1 MNTLRGVLDMP
12 KPWLLKLSVQ
22 SHTLADTKA
31 LGDSLTTDEDIVW
44 SSNNE
49 SFTFQLNEHK
59 AKDLRAMWNTRMRG
73 VIAVDSLLTSLVDK
87 SEGSSTKTE

>member
-1 MNTLRGVLDMP
+1 MATTWSLT
-12 KPWLLKLSVQ
+12 LSVQ
-22 SHTLADTKA
+22 SHSSADTKA
-31 LGDSLTTDEDIVW
+31 LGDALTTDEEIIW

-49 SFTFQLNEHK
+49 SFTFQLNELK

-73 VIAVDSLLTSLVDK
+73 LMAVDSLLSSLVDK

>member
-1 MNTLRGVLDMP
+1 MAATWSLT
-12 KPWLLKLSVQ
+12 LSVQ
-22 SHTLADTKA
+22 SHSPADTKA
-31 LGDSLTTDEDIVW
+31 LGDALTTDEEIIW

-49 SFTFQLNEHK
+49 SFTFQLHELK

-73 VIAVDSLLTSLVDK
+73 LMAVDSLLSSLVDK

>member
-1 MNTLRGVLDMP
+1 MATTWSLT
-12 KPWLLKLSVQ
+12 LSVQ
-22 SHTLADTKA
+22 SHCFADTKA
-31 LGDSLTTDEDIVW
+31 LADALTTDEEILW

-49 SFTFQLNEHK
+49 SFTFQLQELK

-73 VIAVDSLLTSLVDK
+73 LMAVDSLLSSLVAK

>member
-1 MNTLRGVLDMP
+1 MATTWSLT
-12 KPWLLKLSVQ
+12 LSVQ
-22 SHTLADTKA
+22 SHSSADTKA
-31 LGDSLTTDEDIVW
+31 LGDALTTDEEIIW

-49 SFTFQLNEHK
+49 SFTFQLHELK

-73 VIAVDSLLTSLVDK
+73 LMAVDSLLSSLVDK